1 MRFYRAAY
9 KENPNTPIRLHPLL
23 LSLSRAINAS
33 ETNPDISTISEND
46 KRVEVLGNNLYI
58 SPSALP
64 PLEMH
69 VSGKNSTALLSNQNG
84 YALILLAGCR
94 ECMSSAPQDSSAGE
108 DYAAPSTAPPI
119 SPGMED
125 NSGHMGATAS
135 TRNKG
140 KKRRRASS
148 GSVRGNLL
156 STRGP
161 KAAALIRATKGRS
174 AQKAGSRNVNTSSEE
189 GASKKSSQGRD
200 RGVEPCALIRSPVQH
215 RSHDTRRSLQAHT
228 SKMKS

>member
-1 MRFYRAAY
+1 MRFYRAAF

-33 ETNPDISTISEND
+33 ETNPDISAISEND
-46 KRVEVLGNNLYI
+46 KRVKVLGNSLYI

-69 VSGKNSTALLSNQNG
+69 VWGQNSTALLSNQNG

-94 ECMSSAPQDSSAGE
+94 ECMSSAPQDSPGGE
-108 DYAAPSTAPPI
+108 DHAASSTAPPI
-119 SPGMED
+119 SHGMED
-125 NSGHMGATAS
+125 NLEYMGATTS

-161 KAAALIRATKGRS
+161 KAAGLIRGTKERC
-174 AQKAGSRNVNTSSEE
+174 AQKAGSRNANASSEE
-189 GASKKSSQGRD
+189 GASKKPSQGRD
-200 RGVEPCALIRSPVQH
+200 RGVEPCTLIRSPVQH
-215 RSHDTRRSLQAHT
+215 LSNDMWPSLQAHT
-228 SKMKS
+228 SKMRS